1 MEFTF
6 HQEDW
11 QTIEQGEKDCYLL
24 TNGLGGYSG
33 LSIIGSAARGD
44 QALLMAAKKAPN
56 VRWHLITNVFEKLVV
71 DKTEYILT
79 SQRMKSGEDY
89 QGFQYLQEFVHND
102 FDRESLQW
110 KFLAGGVVLRKTI
123 LMPHGENTV
132 AIKYEAENIEGKQV
146 RLEVTPLLRFSAKK
160 DIFDKEQMILFEHSN
175 TRQE

>member
-1 MEFTF
+1 MF
-6 HQEDW
+6 
-11 QTIEQGEKDCYLL
+11 C
-24 TNGLGGYSG
+24 
-33 LSIIGSAARGD
+33 IGDKPAYA
-44 QALLMAAKKAPN
+44 
-56 VRWHLITNVFEKLVV
+56 ITNVFEKLVV

-146 RLEVTPLLRFSAKK
+146 RLEVTPLLRFSTKK
-160 DIFDKEQMILFEHSN
+160 DIFDKEQTILFEHSN
-175 TRQE
+175 NRQECHKIIANEYTVYCRQMQRFCSRKGICSVRCIFLRTSGMDVKRMGMPI